1 MYAKYVYLF
10 NNHVWFYQPILG
22 KNTHQKMRMSNPSQ
36 GESRGVAIDPF
47 FKRCDLQGEGPKG

>member
-22 KNTHQKMRMSNPSQ
+22 KKYPPKDEDVQPFTGGIQ
-36 GESRGVAIDPF
+36 GGGDWPVF
-47 FKRCDLQGEGPKG
+47 